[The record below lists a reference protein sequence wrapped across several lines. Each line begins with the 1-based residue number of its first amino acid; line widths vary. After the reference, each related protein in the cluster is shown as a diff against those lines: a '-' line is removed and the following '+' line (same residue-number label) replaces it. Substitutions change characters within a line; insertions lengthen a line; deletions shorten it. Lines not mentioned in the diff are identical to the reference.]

1 MSTNGEHSEEEL
13 YSRAI
18 ATKRRIYGVEYRV
31 ALPFD
36 AIPERAIGLRVEAAT
51 VVPASSSADGTV
63 QQQASES
70 AYKRRRTDS
79 AAAARG
85 SCSSEN
91 DGRAAKGR
99 GGVAAAAAAATAGG
113 SGRCVADTNETA
125 SSEQRAALGTDVT
138 LDNLCPTARWY
149 VQLDLNEKLIPPICE
164 RCYAITCICCSRR
177 E

>member
-1 MSTNGEHSEEEL
+1 MSTNDEHSEEEL

-51 VVPASSSADGTV
+51 VVPTSSSADGTV

-79 AAAARG
+79 AARG

-99 GGVAAAAAAATAGG
+99 GGVAAAAGG
-113 SGRCVADTNETA
+113 SSRSVADANETA

>member
-1 MSTNGEHSEEEL
+1 MSTNDEHREEEL

-51 VVPASSSADGTV
+51 VTPASSSADGTI

-91 DGRAAKGR
+91 ECRVAKGS
-99 GGVAAAAAAATAGG
+99 GAAAAGGG
-113 SGRCVADTNETA
+113 SSRSVSDNNETA

-149 VQLDLNEKLIPPICE
+149 VQLDLNEKLIPSICE
-164 RCYAITCICCSRR
+164 HCYAITCICCVRR